1 MNLCIFL
8 IDELLRSGLPPEGP
22 ACFYQDLNQAPP
34 RGPQGQ
40 KVGFPIPFSPCSSPS
55 VAVFGALRI
64 SEEGC
69 QGGGGGWSGHCHST
83 GLSVG

>member
-34 RGPQGQ
+34 RGPQG
-40 KVGFPIPFSPCSSPS
+40 
-55 VAVFGALRI
+55 A
-64 SEEGC
+64 EGR
-69 QGGGGGWSGHCHST
+69 
-83 GLSVG
+83 VPYPV